1 MLKTID
7 LQLIIVYSREGDNN
21 YKLFLKEVV
30 ILKRQQLIDYRGER
44 SQEKMGNMYG
54 VTQQSWSKWERGAA
68 SPSLAVMKKI
78 EIDSGISMEVIFFD
92 SFNNLKLL
100 KTRISKAS

>member
-1 MLKTID
+1 
-7 LQLIIVYSREGDNN
+7 
-21 YKLFLKEVV
+21 VV

-54 VTQQSWSKWERGAA
+54 VTQQSWSKWERGTA

-100 KTRISKAS
+100 TTRNPKAS